1 MFVAD
6 SLKKDESLLLLNESD
21 PFLTQSGVFYERRVS
36 DSYFLLA
43 DSYMC
48 VADSLKKNESLLLL
62 NESDPFLT
70 QSGVF
75 FMNPPLLSGKTVG
88 YLF

>member
-36 DSYFLLA
+36 DSCFLLA

-48 VADSLKKNESLLLL
+48 VADS
-62 NESDPFLT
+62 
-70 QSGVF
+70 
-75 FMNPPLLSGKTVG
+75 
-88 YLF
+88 